1 MIKRK
6 TLLSPTVVF
15 ATVLLTILC
24 AFTLKPN
31 VQPGLGTQ
39 LIGEW
44 RNLYVR
50 IRLNVHGPNRR
61 VIEADSA
68 NWETRLR
75 IKPIRT
81 HFNADDTYYSEYR
94 DLRDSIIRIPSG
106 TWVVKGDSIIITQL
120 KPEKSI
126 MKLKVSINK
135 DKATFS
141 GLLDFDGDGKNDDE
155 YFGIQR
161 RFGP

>member
-6 TLLSPTVVF
+6 TLLTPTVVF
-15 ATVLLTILC
+15 ATVILMMLG

-31 VQPGLGTQ
+31 AQQGLGTQ

-50 IRLNVHGPNRR
+50 IRLNIHGPGRR
-61 VIEADSA
+61 IIEADSV

-81 HFNADDTYYSEYR
+81 YFKADGSYYSEYR
-94 DLRDSIIRIPSG
+94 DLRDSILRVPSG
-106 TWVVKGDSIIITQL
+106 TWVVRGDSIIITQL

-161 RFGP
+161 RFGH